1 MTREDIIK
9 LPKVELHCHLD
20 GSLSREFVE
29 KRLGRQVGKEELGV
43 SNDCTSL
50 AEYLEKFDLPGQCLQ
65 DEEGLEEAGYDV
77 LRSMKQENVIYSE
90 IRFAP
95 LLSETDNM
103 NCNKVIEA
111 VLRGLERGKKEFGI
125 DFGLIVCAMRHHS
138 EEMNWRMI
146 QRENILAQECVQQ
159 ILQEQ
164 KPSTLCQSLKICSRT
179 PTRLGCRSQSMQGSV
194 EVLRTS

>member
-29 KRLGRQVGKEELGV
+29 KRLGRQVGKEELSV

-95 LLSETDNM
+95 HLSETDDM
-103 NCNKVIEA
+103 NCNKVI
-111 VLRGLERGKKEFGI
+111 
-125 DFGLIVCAMRHHS
+125 
-138 EEMNWRMI
+138 
-146 QRENILAQECVQQ
+146 
-159 ILQEQ
+159 
-164 KPSTLCQSLKICSRT
+164 
-179 PTRLGCRSQSMQGSV
+179 
-194 EVLRTS
+194 